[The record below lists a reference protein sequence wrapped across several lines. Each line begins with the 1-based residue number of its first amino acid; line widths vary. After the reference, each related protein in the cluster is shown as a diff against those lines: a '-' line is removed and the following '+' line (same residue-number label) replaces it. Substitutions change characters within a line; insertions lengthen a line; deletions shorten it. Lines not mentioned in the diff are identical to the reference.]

1 MSWFLIAVVSY
12 FLLAIVNLTDKFLID
27 NILKSSK
34 AYTFLVCLLGSLVF
48 LISPWFLE
56 WPGLYLFLANLATG
70 VLFAFALYF
79 LYEALSHSEA
89 ARTIILIG
97 GSISVFSVIFSI
109 VLGQSFYLMQLI
121 GIALLLLGIF
131 LIAYLPDRH
140 SFWEKIWSGL
150 MLNKKEKASLW
161 LILLS
166 SIFYALF
173 FISTKLVYA
182 EQSFWSAFIWVR
194 LGALLT
200 VLFFLI
206 EKRSRLEILSS
217 LGFGKTK
224 KTKKHKKNNKNT
236 YLFLFNQ
243 GLGSTSFI
251 LQNYAIF
258 LGPVAIINALQG
270 VQYAVMLFLA
280 FFLGLFFKEYKEK
293 FSWQIFTQKTIA
305 IFLISL
311 GLYLISL
318 NI

>member
-1 MSWFLIAVVSY
+1 MSWFLIAIASY

-48 LISPWFLE
+48 VISPWFLE
-56 WPGLYLFLANLATG
+56 WPGLYLFLANMATG
-70 VLFAFALYF
+70 ALFALALYF
-79 LYEALSHSEA
+79 LYEALSHNEA

-97 GSISVFSVIFSI
+97 GSISVFSVIISI
-109 VLGQSFYLMQLI
+109 FLGESFYLLQLT
-121 GIALLLLGIF
+121 GTALLLIGIF

-140 SFWEKIWSGL
+140 SFWEKIWTGL
-150 MLNKKEKASLW
+150 ILNKKEKSSLW

-173 FISTKLVYA
+173 FVSTKLVYA
-182 EQSFWSAFIWVR
+182 QQNFWSAFIWVR

-206 EKRSRLEILSS
+206 EKSSRLEILKT
-217 LGFGKTK
+217 LGFGKK
-224 KTKKHKKNNKNT
+224 KKHKKNNKNT

-270 VQYAVMLFLA
+270 VQYALMLFFA
-280 FFLGLFFKEYKEK
+280 FFLGLFFKKYKEK
-293 FSWQIFTQKTIA
+293 FSWMVFFQKIIA
-305 IFLISL
+305 VILISF

-318 NI
+318 NL